1 MPKHDPN
8 VPELNP
14 VAGAAKLLH
23 TGAAANEPHV
33 RAKYDI
39 IWNTTL
45 VCPWDCAI
53 CCVDAVHVVGDGDH
67 VKLRSNGLAKVE
79 TIKLRGEGTRYDAA
93 LRHLQ
98 ADGRELTWAKKLAVL
113 DHLQGQSV
121 RLDISGGDALTVAEG
136 RNLLLEAERRI
147 GRHNLTLTVTGAG
160 LRKRDIPMVAA
171 AIGEFNFTFDPG
183 TSDSTSL
190 RPPGYAASNLQLAKL
205 MSKLGVPVRAEMPL
219 TRFAI
224 NRQSLE
230 KIYDQLADAGVQ
242 HLLLMRLFA
251 VGRGSINEHAIPSR
265 TEYLHAIEVLQNHAQ
280 RRSGPKVKLQCALR
294 HLTAAPGNDTSGK
307 NPCDLVTESFGLMA
321 DGTLLTSP
329 WAVGPTG
336 APLHPSFVLGNLADS
351 PFEHLRSGPTAKELA
366 SRANENFGHCKIFA
380 FQHSNRMNPLDRMTD
395 KADPLFADAAQ
406 KPKADKHSVIWAR
419 SV

>member
-1 MPKHDPN
+1 MQEHHSPHQQ
-8 VPELNP
+8 P
-14 VAGAAKLLH
+14 VTASQSIGHPGGATAIAR
-23 TGAAANEPHV
+23 AAF
-33 RAKYDI
+33 DI

-53 CCVDAVHVVGDGDH
+53 CCVDAVHVVGEAGK
-67 VKLRSNGLAKVE
+67 VKVRSQGLAKVE
-79 TIKLRGEGTRYDAA
+79 LIEHQGEGTRYDVA

-98 ADGRELTWAKKLAVL
+98 AAGRELIWEKKLAVL
-113 DHLQGQSV
+113 DNLKGESV

-136 RNLLLEAERRI
+136 RNLLMEASRRI
-147 GRHNLTLTVTGAG
+147 GRQNLTLTVTGAG
-160 LRKRDIPMVAA
+160 LRKRDISMVAA
-171 AIGEFNFTFDPG
+171 SIGEFNFTFDPG
-183 TSDSTSL
+183 TSDATNL
-190 RPPGYAASNLQLAKL
+190 RPAGYAASNLQLAKL

-230 KIYDQLADAGVQ
+230 KIYDQLADAGIQ

-251 VGRGSINEHAIPSR
+251 VGRGLINEHAIPSR
-265 TEYLHAIEVLQNHAQ
+265 AEYLHAIEVLQNHAQ

-294 HLTAAPGNDTSGK
+294 HLTATSGTETSGK

-351 PFEHLRSGPTAKELA
+351 SFAQLRSAPAAKEL
-366 SRANENFGHCKIFA
+366 SRRANENFGHCKIFA
-380 FQHSNRMNPLDRMTD
+380 FQHSNRANPVDRMTD
-395 KADPLFADAAQ
+395 KADPLFVDVAQ
-406 KPKADKHSVIWAR
+406 KSKADKRSVIWAR
-419 SV
+419 SI